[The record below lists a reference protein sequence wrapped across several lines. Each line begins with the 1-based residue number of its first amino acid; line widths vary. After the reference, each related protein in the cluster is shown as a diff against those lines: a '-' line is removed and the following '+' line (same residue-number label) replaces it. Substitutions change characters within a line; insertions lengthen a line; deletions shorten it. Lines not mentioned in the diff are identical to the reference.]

1 MSNDQQGPMENLLDG
16 LDEQSGSLSLD
27 ELREELSG
35 RGVNM
40 DAFLTKIDRIVS
52 EHEKRERLA
61 WMQVADEKKAALR
74 VAEAP
79 FSSWITRKR
88 EEILAAFAALSE
100 SRKTA
105 VAFRNKETLSL
116 KDMAEILD
124 ANEELT
130 RRSSKE
136 GGLKE

>member
-52 EHEKRERLA
+52 EHDKRERLA

-100 SRKTA
+100 SRKIA
-105 VAFRNKETLSL
+105 VAFRNKEKLSIE
-116 KDMAEILD
+116 DMAEILD

-130 RRSSKE
+130 HRSSKK

>member
-1 MSNDQQGPMENLLDG
+1 MSNDQHGPMEKLLDG
-16 LDEQSGSLSLD
+16 LDEQSGALSLD
-27 ELREELSG
+27 ELREELSA
-35 RGVNM
+35 RGIGM
-40 DAFLTKIDRIVS
+40 DAFLAKIGNILAEYD
-52 EHEKRERLA
+52 KRERLA

-88 EEILAAFAALSE
+88 EDILAAFAALSA
-100 SRKTA
+100 SRQTA

-116 KDMAEILD
+116 QDMAEILD

-130 RRSSKE
+130 RRSAKE